1 MDVCFSRRQ
10 VNMKRM
16 NEEQLF
22 HLGKDL
28 IPLGD
33 PRYTLII
40 QDKTCLGPHSC
51 LCRTLS
57 SCIKALSPEEIVFI
71 LSTNSLPSPFQGI
84 LTGRKDSMGHAHKNP
99 NAFHLQ

>member
-16 NEEQLF
+16 NEKQLF

-33 PRYTLII
+33 PLVYINYTR
-40 QDKTCLGPHSC
+40 QDLF
-51 LCRTLS
+51 RTTQLS
-57 SCIKALSPEEIVFI
+57 MQNTEL
-71 LSTNSLPSPFQGI
+71 
-84 LTGRKDSMGHAHKNP
+84 MH
-99 NAFHLQ
+99 